1 MGTFAIIS
9 LIFGV
14 IMSAVSIAST
24 AHANKQNEEIA
35 KEMQEDQQQFNAQQ
49 AENANE
55 MQRQNYWDMYS
66 PASKAQQLRDA
77 GLSVGLMYGGGGVQG
92 SGAGGYQA
100 QSSAPSVPMM
110 NPLVQGGQMGEMMNM
125 LKTVT
130 ESKKTTEE
138 AKNLETEREK
148 MNAEMSKIFSDIQRN
163 NSEIDLNGVK
173 KSQMELQNVSQNLQ
187 NMFDAT
193 TYNDRVQSVE
203 QAVTNM
209 QKQWEIYEEQ
219 VKGLNIENSMKE
231 KLLTAQ
237 YNLMVSQAADEWSKV
252 GLNNAN
258 AELAKEKTSLTK
270 IDEALH
276 AAQAAKNV
284 QEIKYLE
291 AQKDK
296 AEKEV
301 NLTQAYINY
310 WNAVTERE
318 QWYID
323 NFEEIESA
331 KNTGGTFWSMCG
343 KAVQNANGRRKG
355 IFREEYRKRTGSGMH
370 GFPKPF

>member
-14 IMSAVSIAST
+14 IMSAASMAAT
-24 AHANKQNEEIA
+24 AHANKQNEDLA
-35 KEMQEDQQQFNAQQ
+35 KEMQENQQQFNAEQ
-49 AENANE
+49 ASLANE
-55 MQRQNYWDMYS
+55 QQRQNYWDMYS
-66 PASKAQQLRDA
+66 PESKTQQLRDA
-77 GLSVGLMYGGGGVQG
+77 GLSVGLMYGGGGVPG

-110 NPLVQGGQMGEMMNM
+110 NPLIQSGQMGEMMNM
-125 LKTVT
+125 LKTIT

-138 AKNLETEREK
+138 TKNLETEREK
-148 MNAEMSKIFSDIQRN
+148 MNAEMNKIYSDIERN

-173 KSQMELQNVSQNLQ
+173 KAQMELQNVSQNLQ

-193 TYNDRVQSVE
+193 TFDERVKSVE
-203 QAVTNM
+203 QSVKNM
-209 QKQWEIYEEQ
+209 QKQWEIYEQQ
-219 VKGLNIENSMKE
+219 VNALDIENKYKE
-231 KLLTAQ
+231 DLLTAQ
-237 YNLMVSQAADEWSKV
+237 YNLMVAQAADEWSKT

-258 AELAKEKTSLTK
+258 TELAKQKTQLAK
-270 IDEALH
+270 IDQALH

-284 QEIKYLE
+284 QEIAYLE
-291 AQKDK
+291 QQKNK
-296 AEKEV
+296 IEQEV
-301 NLTQAYINY
+301 ELTKSYIGY
-310 WNAVTERE
+310 WNTITERE
-318 QWYID
+318 QWYMD

-355 IFREEYRKRTGSGMH
+355 TVREEYREHTGQGMH